1 MMESGGLKELPYLS
15 FSDLFSLLSSKS
27 ISFHRMNKSLQNVVL
42 FFGLATALFLS
53 NFFGFKLT
61 VADSVGFSIFSV
73 CLFHLIASSLA
84 FGIFEAAI
92 KFIPSQAGVAFL
104 ALVFV
109 KLGVFTMV
117 FSSNILGEVSLNK
130 PEKFTLIIPMFSFL
144 LLEGVWIAR
153 SLKIFDKEIA
163 QSAVE
168 AYPKESEENDEND
181 KN

>member
-1 MMESGGLKELPYLS
+1 MMGNGGQKELPFLS
-15 FSDLFSLLSSKS
+15 FSDPFSRLSSKL

-42 FFGLATALFLS
+42 FVGLAIILFLS
-53 NFFGFKLT
+53 NYFGFRLT

-73 CLFHLIASSLA
+73 CLFHLIGSSVA
-84 FGIFEAAI
+84 FGIFEAAV

-117 FSSNILGEVSLNK
+117 FSSNILGEGNLNQ
-130 PEKFTLIIPMFSFL
+130 PEKFTLIVPMFSFL

-168 AYPKESEENDEND
+168 AYPKESEEIARNH

>member
-1 MMESGGLKELPYLS
+1 
-15 FSDLFSLLSSKS
+15 
-27 ISFHRMNKSLQNVVL
+27 MNKSVQNVVL
-42 FFGLATALFLS
+42 FIGIAVILFLA

-61 VADSVGFSIFSV
+61 VADSIQFSLFSV
-73 CLFHLIASSLA
+73 CLFHLVASTIA
-84 FGIFEAAI
+84 FGIFEAAV
-92 KFIPSQAGVAFL
+92 KFIPSQVGIAFL

-109 KLGVFTMV
+109 KLGVFTLV

-130 PEKFTLIIPMFSFL
+130 AEKMALIVPMFSFL
-144 LLEGVWIAR
+144 SLEGLWIAR

-168 AYPKESEENDEND
+168 AYPKESEENARSD